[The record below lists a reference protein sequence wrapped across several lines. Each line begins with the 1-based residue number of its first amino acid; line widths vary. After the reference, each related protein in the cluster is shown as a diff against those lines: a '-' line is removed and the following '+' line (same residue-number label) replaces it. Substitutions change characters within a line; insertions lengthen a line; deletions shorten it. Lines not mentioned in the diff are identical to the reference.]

1 MILPGNPAGYAGQPI
16 LEVFM
21 KKKKEIVI
29 SPTRLVTGLIV
40 FLVLVTAGFILV
52 PRLPTIFV
60 QKSTGMTAEAAARAG
75 TEAFLSVD
83 GKTGKDVWINK
94 VCQTS
99 TPTGCKLAEKVYAP
113 MVWPSIQA
121 KGLRFSCKTVSAS
134 QLKPI
139 MADIAGELWE
149 LKAVCTNLDT
159 GETSNSITHA
169 IVAGDAN
176 AGWKFERVLFDEE
189 VHQ

>member
-1 MILPGNPAGYAGQPI
+1 
-16 LEVFM
+16 M
-21 KKKKEIVI
+21 KRKQEIVI

-83 GKTGKDVWINK
+83 GKTGKDAWINK
-94 VCQTS
+94 VCQIS

-121 KGLRFSCKTVSAS
+121 KGLRFSCKIVSAS
-134 QLKPI
+134 WLKPI
-139 MADIAGELWE
+139 KADIAGELWE

-159 GETSNSITHA
+159 GETSSSVTQA
-169 IVAGDAN
+169 VVSGDTN
-176 AGWKFERVLFDEE
+176 VGWKFERILFDEE
-189 VHQ
+189 FQK

>member
-1 MILPGNPAGYAGQPI
+1 
-16 LEVFM
+16 M
-21 KKKKEIVI
+21 KNKKEIVI
-29 SPTRLVTGLIV
+29 SPTRLVTSLIV

-60 QKSTGMTAEAAARAG
+60 QKSTGLTAEAAARAG

-83 GKTGKDVWINK
+83 GKTGKDAWINK

-121 KGLRFSCKTVSAS
+121 KGLRFSCKAVSAS
-134 QLKPI
+134 QVPSVKT
-139 MADIAGELWE
+139 DVTTQLWE
-149 LKAVCTNLDT
+149 LKTVCTNLDT
-159 GETSNSITHA
+159 GETSNSTTQ
-169 IVAGDAN
+169 VLVSDSPDV
-176 AGWKFERVLFDEE
+176 GWKFERVLFDEE
-189 VHQ
+189 AQK

>member
-1 MILPGNPAGYAGQPI
+1 
-16 LEVFM
+16 M
-21 KKKKEIVI
+21 KSKKEIVI

-52 PRLPTIFV
+52 PRLPAIFV
-60 QKSTGMTAEAAARAG
+60 QKSTGLSAEAAARAG

-83 GKTGKDVWINK
+83 GKASKDAWISK
-94 VCQTS
+94 ICQAS

-134 QLKPI
+134 RLKPI
-139 MADIAGELWE
+139 KADIAGELWE

-159 GETSNSITHA
+159 GETSSSVTQA
-169 IVAGDAN
+169 IVAGSAN